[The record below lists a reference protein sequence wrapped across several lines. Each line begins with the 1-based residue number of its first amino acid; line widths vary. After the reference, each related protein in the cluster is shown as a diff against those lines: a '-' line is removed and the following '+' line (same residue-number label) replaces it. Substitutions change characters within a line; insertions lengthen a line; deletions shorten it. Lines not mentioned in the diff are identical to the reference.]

1 MSQSFLPEVKV
12 VKDYV
17 EDGKEPEEPFVADS
31 VTNGEVEDDED
42 DQEVIQQVIKEMA
55 KPPNGVKKVKPE
67 PIDNIFEEPVKLT
80 KAGKPRKKRRPLTED
95 EKERLAKA
103 RDKATEARRRK
114 AAEKR
119 EALELEKK
127 EKELL
132 KKQRKKKLEDLEKSL
147 DSETKKDEKV
157 ETKEEKVETETTHKI
172 NEMAKP
178 PNGVKTVKEKP
189 TATQGLFSQTQLDE
203 AVMNGIIGYEKIR
216 KERKAKK
223 KEEQAKAQEQ
233 QKVRDTLQRAIAPKP
248 YNPYAFCY

>member
-1 MSQSFLPEVKV
+1 MSQSFLPEVKI
-12 VKDYV
+12 VKDYD
-17 EDGKEPEEPFVADS
+17 EGGKEPEEPFVADS
-31 VTNGEVEDDED
+31 ETNGEVEDCSEGS
-42 DQEVIQQVIKEMA
+42 EEAIQQVIKE
-55 KPPNGVKKVKPE
+55 VKKDKPE
-67 PIDNIFEEPVKLT
+67 PIENIFEEPVKLT

-147 DSETKKDEKV
+147 ETKDEKV

-172 NEMAKP
+172 NEIKQ
-178 PNGVKTVKEKP
+178 VKEKP

-216 KERKAKK
+216 KERKVKK

-233 QKVRDTLQRAIAPKP
+233 QKVRDTLQRALNPKP
-248 YNPYAFCY
+248 FNPYDGICY

>member
-1 MSQSFLPEVKV
+1 MSQSFLPEVKI
-12 VKDYV
+12 VKDYD
-17 EDGKEPEEPFVADS
+17 EGGKEPEEPFLVDS
-31 VTNGEVEDDED
+31 ETNGEVEDCSEGS
-42 DQEVIQQVIKEMA
+42 EEAIQQVIKE
-55 KPPNGVKKVKPE
+55 VKKDKPE
-67 PIDNIFEEPVKLT
+67 PIENIFEEPVKLT

-147 DSETKKDEKV
+147 ETKDEKV
-157 ETKEEKVETETTHKI
+157 ETNGEKVETETTHKI
-172 NEMAKP
+172 NEIKQ
-178 PNGVKTVKEKP
+178 VKEKP

-216 KERKAKK
+216 KERKVKK

-233 QKVRDTLQRAIAPKP
+233 QKVRDTLQRAITPKP